1 MFWIFFEMGF
11 LEIFSKMV
19 DNILDHM
26 TDQKQPRKYI
36 VVSGVVSSG
45 KFASKSLLTNTSATL
60 AT

>member
-1 MFWIFFEMGF
+1 MGF